1 MKLLS
6 RAGRVIAG
14 TMVLVSAASGASAQ
28 DDLAH
33 RVDAIFSAY
42 ARQDAPG
49 CAVGIASGGKPILTK
64 GYGVASVESGAPITP
79 LTTFNLGSV
88 SKQFTALGAL
98 MLIESGTLGIDEDVQ
113 RWVPELRDL
122 GATIRVRD
130 LLQHT
135 SGLRDEGAL
144 ETFADRPI
152 RTMPEWLRLMSRQ
165 RGLNFAPGSR
175 HEYSH
180 SDFTLLGLI
189 VERASGL
196 PLAEYLARTIFR
208 PLGMTSTALHDGR
221 GLPVRNRALAHTA
234 TDTGFT
240 VRFPDS
246 EIVGG
251 SNVYTSVEDFLR
263 WEENVISG
271 RVGGREL
278 IDRLTSRPTL
288 ASGETIP
295 YAYGLSLKRHRGQTM
310 VVRGGGGG
318 GFRSEMV
325 RFPDLGI
332 SAITLCNIDTAR
344 PFDLSEA
351 AAAAALGR
359 PIGPAAP
366 DPATDS
372 VPAPRDE
379 LERFPGLYRSSSR
392 PWETIRIVFAQG
404 RLVDRWIDESYPLT
418 RLRDGTYHSDGHVY
432 RFDGSAPDGRVTLA
446 LEAEWTDARF
456 VRDPQASAGWTP
468 DAATL
473 AAFAG
478 RYTSAEV
485 ETTWEVAAATAGL
498 SIRRGDHPARP
509 AAPVLRDLF
518 EGNLSDTAEPFPVVV
533 EFMRDAEGRVVGFFG
548 SAMPYPY
555 EQAHRIRFDRVP

>member
-1 MKLLS
+1 MDRRRALLTLLL
-6 RAGRVIAG
+6 AL
-14 TMVLVSAASGASAQ
+14 TSATVPASTQ
-28 DDLAH
+28 DDLAR
-33 RVDAIFSAY
+33 RVDSIFSAY
-42 ARQDAPG
+42 ARKDAPG
-49 CAVGIASGGKPILTK
+49 CAVGIAKDGKPLLTK
-64 GYGVASVESGAPITP
+64 GYGVASVETSAPITP
-79 LTTFNLGSV
+79 LTTFNIGSV

-98 MLIESGTLGIDEDVQ
+98 MLIESGTLGLDEDVR
-113 RWVPELRDL
+113 RWAPELRDL

-130 LLQHT
+130 LLQHS

-152 RTMPEWLRLMSRQ
+152 QTMPEWLRLMSRQ

-196 PLAEYLARTIFR
+196 PLAEYLARAIFR

-221 GLPVRNRALAHTA
+221 GLPIRHRALAHTA
-234 TDTGFT
+234 ADGGFT
-240 VRFPDS
+240 VRFPAS
-246 EIVGG
+246 TIVGG

-263 WEENVISG
+263 WEENFTSG

-278 IDRLTSRPTL
+278 MDRLTSRPTL
-288 ASGETIP
+288 ASGDTIP
-295 YAYGLSLKRHRGQTM
+295 YAYGLSLKRHRGQKM

-332 SAITLCNIDTAR
+332 SVITLCNIDTAR

-359 PIGPAAP
+359 PIGPADP
-366 DPATDS
+366 DPAADS
-372 VPAPRDE
+372 VPSPQVE
-379 LERFPGLYRSSSR
+379 LERFPGLYRSPSR
-392 PWETIRIVFAQG
+392 PWETMRIALAEG
-404 RLVDRWIDESYPLT
+404 RLVDRWIEQSYPLT
-418 RLRDGTYHSDGHVY
+418 RRRDGDYYSDGHVY
-432 RFDGSAPDGRVTLA
+432 RFDGSAPAGRVTLT
-446 LEAEWTDARF
+446 LEAEWIDARL
-456 VRDPQASAGWTP
+456 VRDPEASAGWRP

-485 ETTWEVAAATAGL
+485 ETTWDVAAATAGL

-518 EGNLSDTAEPFPVVV
+518 EGDLSDTAEPFPVAV
-533 EFMRDAEGRVVGFFG
+533 EFRRDADGRVVGFFA
-548 SAMPYPY
+548 SAMPHPY